1 MISLDHYEIVCS
13 VVLIEF
19 TAFCLCSLMSVFQNF
34 MLQGE
39 MQTLRDKLAV
49 TERAAKSEAMLKVII
64 QSNKWM
70 CFYATVSI
78 WL

>member
-1 MISLDHYEIVCS
+1 MLFMLFNE
-13 VVLIEF
+13 LI
-19 TAFCLCSLMSVFQNF
+19 LVFQNL

-64 QSNKWM
+64 QSNIWVYFK
-70 CFYATVSI
+70 ATVSI
-78 WL
+78 WF